1 LLGKIIIRKRDKSQ
15 TQGYV
20 RSPGEK
26 LPTDGPPAKLS
37 RSPGGRGLYPSGTLA
52 RTLWTELGRARACP
66 WPLFMAH
73 GLARAPSRATAA

>member
-52 RTLWTELGRARACP
+52 RTL
-66 WPLFMAH
+66 
-73 GLARAPSRATAA
+73 